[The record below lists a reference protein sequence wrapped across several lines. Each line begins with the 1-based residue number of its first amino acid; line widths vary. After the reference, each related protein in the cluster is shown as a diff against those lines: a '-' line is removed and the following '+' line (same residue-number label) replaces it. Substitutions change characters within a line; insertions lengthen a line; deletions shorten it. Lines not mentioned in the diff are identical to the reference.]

1 MYKIITNEAEMRDYD
16 PKYMQ
21 RALDLAMMAG
31 GNTRPNPLV
40 GAVIVHDGRVIGEGY
55 HSRAGEPHAE
65 VVALGRVKER
75 SLIPESDIYVTLEP
89 CSHHGRTPPCAEM
102 IVREGFRRVIIG
114 TRDTSRKVSGRGIE
128 ILKSGQCQVVEG
140 VLEEECREVNKRFFT
155 WHEKERPWILLKW
168 AVTSDGFFDAER
180 NPGMPKGPHWIT
192 GNQER
197 ILVHKWRSEEHAVVI
212 GENTLCNDDPLL
224 DVRHWSGIDPVRV
237 VISDSPE
244 RLTGYRMFSREGSP
258 VILFSPREYGAEQ
271 GIEYFRTSN
280 RQSTVEEALK
290 ELHRREIQSVMVEG
304 GANLLGQF
312 IDAGLWDEARIFRG
326 YRNFGSGLKA
336 PELHGR
342 IIQSIGYESSRL
354 EIYRPRTESITL
366 SKNM

>member
-1 MYKIITNEAEMRDYD
+1 MCKINTNEAEMGEYD

-21 RALDLAMMAG
+21 RALELALMAG

-40 GAVIVHDGRVIGEGY
+40 GAVIVHDDRVIGEGY
-55 HSRAGEPHAE
+55 HARAGEPHAE
-65 VVALGRVKER
+65 VVALNRVKDR
-75 SLIPESDIYVTLEP
+75 TLIPESDIYVTLEP

-128 ILKSGQCQVVEG
+128 ILKAGGCQVIEG
-140 VLEEECREVNKRFFT
+140 VLENECREVNRRFFI
-155 WHEKERPWILLKW
+155 WHEKGRPYIVLKW

-180 NPGMPKGPHWIT
+180 NPEMPKGPNWIT

-197 ILVHKWRSEEHAVVI
+197 ILVHKWRSEEHAVII

-224 DVRHWSGIDPVRV
+224 NVRHWTGMDPVRV

-244 RLTGYRMFSREGSP
+244 RLAGYRMFRGEGSP
-258 VILFSPREYGAEQ
+258 VILFSPGIDGAEE
-271 GIEYFRTSN
+271 GVEYFRTGD

-304 GANLLGQF
+304 GANLLSQF
-312 IDAGLWDEARIFRG
+312 IGAGLWDEARIFRG

-336 PELHGR
+336 PGLQGR
-342 IIQSIGYESSRL
+342 IVQSILFESSRL
-354 EIYRPRTESITL
+354 EIIRPRAENHTL